1 MDHELRTGDSSH
13 QSIKNLSVASENN
26 SIGANSFDKDI
37 LTNLLSSLEVEGEL
51 GSGPVSNMLR
61 EMGICP
67 PRLHD

>member
-26 SIGANSFDKDI
+26 SIGDDSFDKDI
-37 LTNLLSSLEVEGEL
+37 LTNLLSSLEAEGEL